1 MKDFSLLDDLYR
13 ELDTAVGKV
22 ESDHTVMKG
31 YSNKADKI
39 KEKLCKNMKQ
49 VDKLRDVYRYFS
61 EFNV

>member
-31 YSNKADKI
+31 YSNKADEI

-49 VDKLRDVYRYFS
+49 VEKLRDVYRYFS

>member
-22 ESDHTVMKG
+22 ESDHTVMIG
-31 YSNKADKI
+31 YSIMADEI

>member
-1 MKDFSLLDDLYR
+1 MKDFSLLDDLYG

-31 YSNKADKI
+31 YSNKADEI